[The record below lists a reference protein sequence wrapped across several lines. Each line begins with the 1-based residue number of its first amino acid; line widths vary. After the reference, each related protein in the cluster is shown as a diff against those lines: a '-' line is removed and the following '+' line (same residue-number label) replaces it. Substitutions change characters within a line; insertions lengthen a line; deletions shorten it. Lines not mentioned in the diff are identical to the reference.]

1 MSDAEVAYWRTL
13 AEERGRALDA
23 LQARVCN
30 ALALAPEEHLVAFA
44 TALSGAGWSAEPER
58 MQPLFELVRTDVDA
72 VLRDLWA
79 RVEAD
84 RNG

>member
-1 MSDAEVAYWRTL
+1 MTDPEVAYWRTL

-23 LQARVCN
+23 LQARISRAY
-30 ALALAPEEHLVAFA
+30 ALLPDEHVVAFA
-44 TALSGAGWSAEPER
+44 VALSGAGWAAEPER
-58 MQPLFELVRTDVDA
+58 MHPLSTLQVTDVDS